1 MKRILALLTYS
12 AQLIADGKAS
22 KAQAESATRAAAALL
37 ETQSQQSESKTT
49 STDLITEDFE
59 QNLKLKDDEIQ
70 SLKTNLKTA
79 KIDLEVMMKQSE
91 SVAREYDNLLKEH
104 AKLTLKLEKLEY
116 GSNDSKKDH

>member
-1 MKRILALLTYS
+1 MKLYNKRKKQELILV
-12 AQLIADGKAS
+12 GNK
-22 KAQAESATRAAAALL
+22 
-37 ETQSQQSESKTT
+37 
-49 STDLITEDFE
+49 TDLITEDFE